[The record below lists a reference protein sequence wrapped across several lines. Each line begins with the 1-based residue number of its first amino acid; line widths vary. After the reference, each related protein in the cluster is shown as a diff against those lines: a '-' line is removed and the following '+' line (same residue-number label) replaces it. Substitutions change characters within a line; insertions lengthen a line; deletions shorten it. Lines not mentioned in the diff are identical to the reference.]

1 MFLLN
6 EAHVATVPGTA
17 FGNPDCIRFSFAIG
31 KDKIALAMERI
42 QKALASLSENK

>member
-31 KDKIALAMERI
+31 KEKISLAMERI
-42 QKALASLSENK
+42 KKALSELGE